1 MKLRFLGA
9 CREVGRSALLL
20 DDTIMLDYGIKMA
33 ESPEYPVNGA
43 RPQVVLLSHC
53 HIDHS
58 GLIPNLMDLEPDIFM
73 TPPTADLANMLLRD
87 SLKIAESTGV
97 NAPYDAGDLHT
108 FMYKTK
114 TVDYRVKFQTH
125 GYDVEFYDAG
135 HIPGAACT
143 HVTSKS
149 GESLLYTGDINTSDT
164 RLVSGAVEFP
174 DADYL
179 AIESTYFSKE
189 HTPRKETEATFI
201 NSLRSTLDIGGN
213 VIIPAFA
220 IGRTQEML
228 MLLDAHGI
236 RPYVDGMG
244 KDAYEIM
251 MKHPSYLRN
260 PTHLRRAFDNA
271 IPVKSSRRDEVPME
285 SSVIVTTSGMLNG
298 GPVMYYLNKLY
309 DDPKS
314 KMMLTGYQVEGTNGR
329 MALDTGIIENNGVL
343 QQLRLKLEHYDFSA
357 HAGDRE
363 LKEIVKDFCDRGTK
377 SVFTMHGD
385 NTEGFAAWIEEEIGV
400 KAYAPAGGEE
410 FDLH

>member
-9 CREVGRSALLL
+9 CREVGRSALFL
-20 DDTIMLDYGIKMA
+20 DDSIMLDYGIKMG
-33 ESPEYPVNGA
+33 EPPEYPVNGV

-58 GLIPNLMDLEPDIFM
+58 GLVPNLMDLEPDIFM
-73 TPPTADLANMLLRD
+73 TPPTADLANLLLRD

-97 NAPYDAGDLHT
+97 NAPYDAGDVHA
-108 FMYKTK
+108 FMYRTK
-114 TVDYRVKFQTH
+114 TVDYRAKFHTH

-135 HIPGAACT
+135 HIPGAACI

-149 GESLLYTGDINTSDT
+149 GKSLLYTGDINTSDT
-164 RLVSGAVEFP
+164 RLVLGAVEFP

-179 AIESTYFSKE
+179 AIESTYFSKD
-189 HTPRKETEATFI
+189 HTSRKETEAAFI
-201 NSLRSTLDIGGN
+201 ESLKSTLDIGGN

-260 PTHLRRAFDNA
+260 PTHLKRAYDNA
-271 IPVKSSRRDEVPME
+271 IPVKSSKRDDVPME

-309 DDPKS
+309 NDPKS
-314 KMMLTGYQVEGTNGR
+314 KIMLTGYQVEGTNGR
-329 MALDTGIIENNGVL
+329 MALDTGIIEYNGMVL
-343 QQLRLKLEHYDFSA
+343 QLRIKLEHHDFSA
-357 HAGDRE
+357 HAGDKE
-363 LKEIVKDFCDRGTK
+363 LKGIVKDFCDRGTK
-377 SVFTMHGD
+377 AVFTMHGD
-385 NTEGFAAWIEEEIGV
+385 NTEGFATWIEEEMGI
-400 KAYAPAGGEE
+400 KAYAPVVGEE
-410 FDLH
+410 FILH